1 MHIASLIFHRY
12 TGLEIAQE
20 VKKCHNPPMDDF
32 PIPEYIYDT
41 TTDSVCY
48 LPEMSEFLNAIQNCE
63 EPDVKEYILISIG
76 FTDNVMAEE
85 ISLQCADIFIE
96 SLCINAEFLKTYKP
110 YIYINTERSHMPI
123 ETVFV
128 FDFIDQSGWT
138 DCGYEYDYACELKG
152 ILNRSDL
159 KMIEIK

>member
-1 MHIASLIFHRY
+1 MHIAALVFHRY
-12 TGLEIAQE
+12 TGKEIIQALQQC
-20 VKKCHNPPMDDF
+20 KDPLMDDL

-41 TTDSVCY
+41 STDSTRF
-48 LPEMSEFLNAIQNCE
+48 LPEILDTIQNCE
-63 EPDVKEYILISIG
+63 ESDVKEYILISIG

-85 ISLQCADIFIE
+85 ISLQCADSFIE
-96 SLCINAEFLKTYKP
+96 SLCINAEFLKTYEP

-138 DCGYEYDYACELKG
+138 DCGYEYEYACVLKG